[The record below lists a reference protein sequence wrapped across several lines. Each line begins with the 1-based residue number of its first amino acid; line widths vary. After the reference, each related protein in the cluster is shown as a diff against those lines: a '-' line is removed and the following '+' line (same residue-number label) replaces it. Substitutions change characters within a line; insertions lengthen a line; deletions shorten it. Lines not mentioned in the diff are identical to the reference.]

1 MIEQGLRQ
9 EINLVTTEAKNRR
22 LEFITVEHLLIAL
35 LNIDEVLTFLRTK
48 HININEMRAELEQYI
63 DSHTPVFPEDVDPDI
78 VPSIGFQRILQ
89 RSVYQAH
96 SAQKESVNA
105 MNVFVSIF
113 SEKESHAVSMLK
125 LNNIS
130 RLDVM
135 EGISSQLA
143 DT

>member
-1 MIEQGLRQ
+1 
-9 EINLVTTEAKNRR
+9 
-22 LEFITVEHLLIAL
+22 
-35 LNIDEVLTFLRTK
+35 
-48 HININEMRAELEQYI
+48 
-63 DSHTPVFPEDVDPDI
+63 
-78 VPSIGFQRILQ
+78 
-89 RSVYQAH
+89 
-96 SAQKESVNA
+96 VNA

-135 EGISSQLA
+135 KSISSQLD